1 MKNHNKV
8 IEEFWKY
15 FQEALDSEKQFNSFY
30 HIYTMDV
37 DKYNIV
43 LGSDYFVIRI
53 QNDPLVAFNDTKDLN
68 NYIITH
74 DFPFKKHTPYF
85 KSHDEYFN
93 YSLENECVLTWESIL
108 VLDKIIDKIHEFKI
122 PFKVKSRQI

>member
-1 MKNHNKV
+1 MKNHNKI

-15 FQEALDSEKQFNSFY
+15 FEEAIESDKKFHSFY
-30 HIYTMDV
+30 HIFTMDI

-43 LGSDYFVIRI
+43 LGSDYFIIRI
-53 QNDPLVAFNDTKDLN
+53 QNDPIVAFNDTKDLN

-74 DFPFKKHTPYF
+74 DFPLKNHTPYF

-93 YSLENECVLTWESIL
+93 YSLENECVLTWDSIL
-108 VLDKIIDKIHEFKI
+108 VIDKIIDKIHSMQI
-122 PFKVKSRQI
+122 PFKVQSRQI